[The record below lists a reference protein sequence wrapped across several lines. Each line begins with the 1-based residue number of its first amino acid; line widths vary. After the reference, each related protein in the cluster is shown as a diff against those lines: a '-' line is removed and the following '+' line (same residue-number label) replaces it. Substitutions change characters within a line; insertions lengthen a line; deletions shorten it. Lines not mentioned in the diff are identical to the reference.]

1 MQSSADAVRLRSVDV
16 VFSRDGTAVTA
27 LSSVD
32 LEVPAGAFV
41 TLIGPSGCGKST
53 LLRVVADLVPCAAGD
68 AMVFGRSPDAAR
80 RQREL
85 AFCFQDATLFP
96 WRTAIEN
103 VRLPQ
108 QVGSRVTGEGL
119 EPTAEQLL
127 ELVGL
132 ADRAQAL
139 PRELSGGMR
148 QRVAIARALI
158 SRPRLLLMDEPFGAL
173 DEITRDHLN
182 DELLRIWRETGAT
195 ILFVT
200 HSIAEAIYL
209 AQEVVVMAANPGR
222 ILERVDLRP
231 LKAGSAI
238 DRDSPAFLE
247 ISRRLR
253 RLLAQAGA

>member
-1 MQSSADAVRLRSVDV
+1 VPSSADAVRLRGVDV
-16 VFSRDGTAVTA
+16 VFSRAGASVSA
-27 LSSVD
+27 LAGVD
-32 LEVPAGAFV
+32 LDVPAGAFV

-53 LLRVVADLVPCAAGD
+53 LLRVVADLVPCAAGE

-80 RQREL
+80 RQRDL

-96 WRTAIEN
+96 WRTAIDN
-103 VRLPQ
+103 VRLPR
-108 QVGSRVTGEGL
+108 QVGTRRADGQPH
-119 EPTAEQLL
+119 PTAEELL
-127 ELVGL
+127 QLVGL
-132 ADRAQAL
+132 ADRARAL

-200 HSIAEAIYL
+200 HSIAEAVYL
-209 AQEVVVMAANPGR
+209 AEEVVVMAAGPGR

-231 LKAGSAI
+231 LKAGNVI
-238 DRDSPAFLE
+238 DRDSQAFLE
-247 ISRRLR
+247 ISTRVR
-253 RLLAQAGA
+253 RLLARAGA